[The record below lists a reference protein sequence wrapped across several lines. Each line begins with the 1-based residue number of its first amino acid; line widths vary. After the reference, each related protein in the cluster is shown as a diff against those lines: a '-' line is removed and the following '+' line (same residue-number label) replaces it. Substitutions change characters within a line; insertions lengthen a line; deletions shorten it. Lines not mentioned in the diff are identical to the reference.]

1 MGKVIITENQK
12 MDIKNLIVFTYLNN
26 NNYRIIESKNDID
39 FIKNLDDYVVDI
51 RVKKN
56 TGVCFIDNKLIKF
69 INSFANFYEDVTP
82 IIIGQWVGGVLQM
95 NITQTKFPVGV
106 QYISHLVY

>member
-12 MDIKNLIVFTYLNN
+12 MEIKNRIVFTFLNN
-26 NNYRIIESKNDID
+26 KNYRIIESKFHID

-51 RVKKN
+51 RVNKD
-56 TGVCFIDNKLIKF
+56 TGVCFIDNALVKI
-69 INSFANFYEDVTP
+69 IDSFSNFYEDYTET
-82 IIIGQWVGGVLQM
+82 IIGQWVESVLQM
-95 NITQTKFPVGV
+95 NITQTRSPVGV